1 MQLKQNQHMNILYR
15 MQTIQRLFFANVPLK
30 SDEKWSWEIFMN
42 KKEDNTT
49 DWFGIDSI
57 ENTSAPG
64 CSKQNSW
71 GFNVDHNRIYPYVK
85 SSARPLY
92 KAGVKSG
99 DLLRLEFDGPCSQ
112 LRCYL
117 NDTALYCFNEVKCDQ
132 PLYPSFYLATNNT
145 IFTVRNF
152 RKF

>member
-42 KKEDNTT
+42 KKEDNS
-49 DWFGIDSI
+49 WEHFGIDCI
-57 ENTSAPG
+57 ENTSCPG
-64 CSKQNSW
+64 RSKQNSW
-71 GFNVDHNRIYPYVK
+71 GFQADEDNMYPYVK
-85 SSARPLY
+85 SSQRPVY
-92 KAGVKSG
+92 TSG
-99 DLLRLEFDGPCSQ
+99 AKTGDIFRLEFDGPCSQ
-112 LRCYL
+112 FRYYL
-117 NDTALYCFNEVKCDQ
+117 NDTPLYCFNQVKCNQ
-132 PLYPSFYLATNNT
+132 PLYPSFCIKTNNT